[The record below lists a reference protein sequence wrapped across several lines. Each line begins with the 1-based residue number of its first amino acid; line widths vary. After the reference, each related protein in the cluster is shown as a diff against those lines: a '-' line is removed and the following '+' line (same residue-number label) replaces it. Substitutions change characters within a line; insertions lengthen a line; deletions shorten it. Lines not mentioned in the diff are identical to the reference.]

1 MMKRR
6 GFTLVEVVV
15 AGLVMVLVL
24 GVLAMALRYFFR
36 GSRNLE
42 MRSDALTLATLEAQE
57 IQAMQPLPE
66 PFTAQRE
73 DTIMGRGYGVR
84 TSLIWTGD
92 HTRLLSVRVFRG
104 DSISVELSREFSV
117 RSQEACP

>member
-1 MMKRR
+1 MKRR

-42 MRSDALTLATLEAQE
+42 MRSDALTLAALEAQE

-73 DTIMGRGYGVR
+73 DTIMGRGYSVR
-84 TSLIWTGD
+84 TSLTWTGD

-104 DSISVELSREFSV
+104 DSVSVELSREFSI
-117 RSQEACP
+117 RSQEVRP

>member
-1 MMKRR
+1 MKRR

-42 MRSDALTLATLEAQE
+42 MRSDALTLAALEAQE
-57 IQAMQPLPE
+57 IRAMQPLPE

-73 DTIMGRGYGVR
+73 DTIMGRGYSVR
-84 TSLIWTGD
+84 TSLTWTGD

-104 DSISVELSREFSV
+104 DSISVELSREFSI
-117 RSQEACP
+117 RSQEARP